1 MQDRTDS
8 DMCKT
13 EQIQTMKSSVK
24 TSVEESVKAEFVS
37 YSTKLQSKAPVIP
50 PDSVRSVVK
59 TVMEEEDRSQSV
71 MLFGLEELDEEQI
84 YDRVNEVFGDLGE
97 KPRFEAQR
105 LGKRSSGDAKKVR
118 PVKVNL
124 PSSAVVTQLLKKA
137 RNLRQSEKHK
147 SVFISPDKTPE
158 ERATQRK
165 LVEEMKKKA
174 MEEPE
179 KRHFIRRG
187 AICSVNSTVK

>member
-1 MQDRTDS
+1 M
-8 DMCKT
+8 
-13 EQIQTMKSSVK
+13 
-24 TSVEESVKAEFVS
+24 
-37 YSTKLQSKAPVIP
+37 
-50 PDSVRSVVK
+50 
-59 TVMEEEDRSQSV
+59 
-71 MLFGLEELDEEQI
+71 
-84 YDRVNEVFGDLGE
+84 
-97 KPRFEAQR
+97 
-105 LGKRSSGDAKKVR
+105 
-118 PVKVNL
+118 KVNL